1 MLLTVA
7 TREIMNKPWAFDTLK
22 VKAGYDSH
30 DHGLSVSVPIYQTAS
45 YELESAER
53 ARRLNSFQES
63 GHVYSRLSNPTTEV
77 LEKRLAALDYGSA
90 AIAVASG
97 MAAVTYSLFNIAEDG
112 GRILV
117 TANLYGGTFNSFKK
131 LYPKFGIHIDVIQ
144 DASHLDVI
152 NRQITPQTKAI
163 FLESISN
170 PDAELYDTEAIAA
183 IAHEH
188 GIPLVVDNTVATPY
202 LFNPLEHGADVVVYS
217 LTKGISGHGNS
228 IGGAIVENGKFDWG
242 NGNFPQFTD
251 TDYNLRDIEGNARSI
266 LQVFPQTPFTARIRS
281 VYVNFFGAELNPFGS
296 YLTLLGLDTI
306 SERLSKQV
314 NSTELLVGFLENHPD
329 VEWVHYPKSRRSKY
343 QNLAERYFPRGA
355 GAVFSFG
362 FKGTEEERDRFLNA
376 TEIFSYQA
384 NIGDVHSLIINIYET
399 THREYTPQEK
409 KVAGLTPN
417 TIRLSIGLEDV
428 NDLIADLDQAFKQ
441 AKSCCSQQNELESAE
456 ICAD

>member
-1 MLLTVA
+1 
-7 TREIMNKPWAFDTLK
+7 MNKQWAFDTLR
-22 VKAGYDSH
+22 VKAGYDPC

-63 GHVYSRLSNPTTEV
+63 GHVYSRLSNPTTQV
-77 LEKRLAALDYGSA
+77 LEKRLAALDHGSA

-97 MAAVTYSLFNIAEDG
+97 MAAITYSLLNIAEGG

-131 LYPKFGIHIDVIQ
+131 LYPKFGIQVDVIQ
-144 DASHLDVI
+144 DASNSEAI
-152 NRQITPQTKAI
+152 ARQITLETKAI

-170 PDAELYDTEAIAA
+170 PDAELYDIEAIAA
-183 IAHEH
+183 LAHTH

-202 LFNPLEHGADVVVYS
+202 LFNPLDHGADIVVYS

-228 IGGAIVENGKFDWG
+228 IGGAIVESGKFDWG
-242 NGNFPQFTD
+242 NGKYPQFTD
-251 TDYNLRDIEGNARSI
+251 ADYNLKDIEGNARSI
-266 LQVFPQTPFTARIRS
+266 LQVFPETPFTARIRS
-281 VYVNFFGAELNPFGS
+281 IYVNFFGAELNPFGS

-314 NSTELLVGFLENHPD
+314 RSAELLVSFLENHPD
-329 VEWVHYPKSRRSKY
+329 VEWVHYPNSNQSKY
-343 QNLAERYFPRGA
+343 HALAEKYFPRGA

-362 FKGTEEERDRFLNA
+362 FRGTDEERDRFLNA
-376 TEIFSYQA
+376 TQIFSYQA

-409 KVAGLTPN
+409 TLAGLTPN

-428 NDLIADLDQAFKQ
+428 NDLIADLQQAFMQ
-441 AKSCCSQQNELESAE
+441 AKSCCSQQRDLEPVK